1 MAKSEAVEVG
11 TIGKADLVRL
21 AQQKT
26 ETKLNH
32 DIMSDAYSGICEA
45 LVECFMNG
53 NTVILQG
60 VGRLIPIVRPGGE
73 GRNPSTGETITYE
86 DRLALKFQVN
96 TNLKLAMREVDIK
109 SLGTG
114 GTGKRADKAGQ
125 AETSGRGGSTAGRGK
140 AVAGKVG
147 GAASGKQAASART
160 SRRG

>member
-26 ETKLNH
+26 ETKLNY

-96 TNLKLAMREVDIK
+96 TNLKLAMRSVDIK

-114 GTGKRADKAGQ
+114 AAGKHTDQAGQ
-125 AETSGRGGSTAGRGK
+125 ANATGRGGRSAGRSE

-147 GAASGKQAASART
+147 GAAPDKQAASTRAAR
-160 SRRG
+160 RR

>member
-26 ETKLNH
+26 ETKLNF
-32 DIMSDAYSGICEA
+32 DIMNDAYSGVCDAI
-45 LVECFMNG
+45 VECLMNG

-73 GRNPSTGETITYE
+73 GRNPSTGDTITYE

-96 TNLKLAMREVDIK
+96 TNLKLAMRSVDIK

-140 AVAGKVG
+140 AVASESRRP
-147 GAASGKQAASART
+147 ASGKQTTSART